1 MGKMYSLYK
10 LFELSSVGKR
20 LQKNMQ
26 QVLALRQN
34 RFFLNICDYFKKI
47 CQKHRDSTSHIER
60 TVNVLGEGPTKITI
74 TNATID
80 TQITL
85 KRDFIYKIEITDLE
99 IGVSGVLLRILFY
112 FEARRCSRQ
121 TDSVYAVRINL
132 LNIMIQ
138 KTLLRGRG
146 TSIIMKL
153 NESNKEVKIQKKKK
167 RMNVD
172 SNSGPF
178 GCKLCTKTT

>member
-1 MGKMYSLYK
+1 M
-10 LFELSSVGKR
+10 
-20 LQKNMQ
+20 
-26 QVLALRQN
+26 
-34 RFFLNICDYFKKI
+34 
-47 CQKHRDSTSHIER
+47 HRDSTSHIER

-74 TNATID
+74 TNASID

-85 KRDFIYKIEITDLE
+85 KRDYIYKIENIISINRGFRRFITYTNL
-99 IGVSGVLLRILFY
+99 

-121 TDSVYAVRINL
+121 TGSVYALRINL

-153 NESNKEVKIQKKKK
+153 NESNKEVKIQKKKNL
-167 RMNVD
+167 RGLEL
-172 SNSGPF
+172 ST
-178 GCKLCTKTT
+178 LWL

>member
-1 MGKMYSLYK
+1 M
-10 LFELSSVGKR
+10 GKR
-20 LQKNMQ
+20 LKKSMQ

-34 RFFLNICDYFKKI
+34 RFFLNICDYFKKNMSKE
-47 CQKHRDSTSHIER
+47 QRDSIER

-74 TNATID
+74 TNASID
-80 TQITL
+80 KQITL
-85 KRDFIYKIEITDLE
+85 KRDYIYKIENTDLE
-99 IGVSGVLLRILFY
+99 IGVSGVLLRIQFY
-112 FEARRCSRQ
+112 LKARRCPRQ
-121 TDSVYAVRINL
+121 TGSVYALRINL

-146 TSIIMKL
+146 TSIIIKL
-153 NESNKEVKIQKKKK
+153 NETNKEVKIQKK
-167 RMNVD
+167 RIYVD